1 MERLCGQNQG
11 SAFADMRL
19 GGRRENEI
27 DFKVFRSMERWR
39 NQMKRTVGLIRR
51 DHRMIIERELTAQIW

>member
-27 DFKVFRSMERWR
+27 DFKVFRSMERLR
-39 NQMKRTVGLIRR
+39 NEMEWAAGFVSCNRGMVVV
-51 DHRMIIERELTAQIW
+51 RELAAQVW

>member
-1 MERLCGQNQG
+1 MCGQIQG
-11 SAFADMRL
+11 GAFTDLWL
-19 GGRRENEI
+19 GRRRENEI